1 MLCQRCKKR
10 EATISRKENID
21 KKDYIFYYCKQCY
34 TELCEPLTS
43 SVNQS
48 FAELLGESNTKVA
61 ECPVCRTTIEEYQ
74 QTGLLGCA
82 TCYDVL
88 KQELLPYIRR
98 IQGKDTHV
106 GKAFKED
113 HDKHDL
119 IKELTA
125 LQEKMEKALKGKRFA
140 EASVINARI
149 VEINKILY
157 GGRMDD

>member
-21 KKDYIFYYCKQCY
+21 KKDFVFYYCEQCY
-34 TELCEPLTS
+34 TELCGPLAFS
-43 SVNQS
+43 AGES
-48 FAELLGESNTKVA
+48 FADILRDDKKNTAK
-61 ECPVCRTTIEEYQ
+61 CPVCHTTIEEYQ

-98 IQGKDTHV
+98 IQGKDMHV
-106 GKAFKED
+106 GKVLKED
-113 HDKHDL
+113 HNKHDL

-125 LQEKMEKALKGKRFA
+125 LQEKMERALKGKRFI
-140 EASVINARI
+140 EASLINARI

-157 GGRMDD
+157 GGRLDD